1 MIIASNREQL
11 HLHFKDNAMQSRFF
25 FLLLVFVS
33 QLVFA
38 QDECKIEC
46 SHQTSRIENT
56 EYFQQPLM
64 DKYDV
69 KYLKL
74 DVLLETANRFIEG
87 NCITD
92 VVTTTLLDT
101 FAIEFRQAMTV
112 DSIFIN
118 GNKLPFLRELDHI
131 LVPLIISIP
140 QNTGVRVIV
149 FFRGTPANGLFNG
162 LNNTLRFTYSLSE
175 SFQAREWYPAKQ
187 VLTDKIDS
195 AEIWVTTSDVNK
207 VGSNGLLKEIVVLA
221 NNKVQYRWKT
231 TYPMAYYMP
240 AVSVGKYAEHTHY
253 AKPTSLVNDSILVQ
267 HYVADANNV
276 LANNLINLNRTANFI
291 ELFSGQFGLYPF
303 YKEKYGH
310 AQSAIGGGMEHSTMS
325 SMGSFGTSLIAHEL
339 GHQWFGDNV
348 TCATW
353 NDIWVNEGF
362 ATYSDYLAREGFPA
376 FFTTGAAAYMTSL
389 HNNIMSTAGGSVYV
403 PLADSYNEGRIF
415 NSRLSYNKG
424 AAIIH
429 NLRFEMQDDAKF
441 FQTLKNYQQQY
452 KDATAT
458 GMQFKAVAETV
469 CGRSFTDFFNQWY
482 FGEGF
487 PTYNGDYSKM
497 GDSIL
502 LTINHTTSSAIT
514 LLFKGLLQVRIN
526 KPSGDTMVLCNIT
539 ANSNQFKFHFPYTPT
554 GIVFD
559 PGNFILNQV
568 GSITTSITNINSAIY
583 QLKVF
588 PNPTKEIVTLQ
599 FKPGAFVKATIVS
612 VDGRRLAEYIIASSA
627 SQIQLKLPLHSGI
640 YFIELFNR
648 NNQRTV
654 SKVLVQ

>member
-1 MIIASNREQL
+1 MRSIYL
-11 HLHFKDNAMQSRFF
+11 FLFF
-25 FLLLVFVS
+25 SSCCLS
-33 QLVFA
+33 VFA
-38 QDECKIEC
+38 QEECKVEC
-46 SHQTSRIENT
+46 QRHGFRPENV
-56 EYFQQPLM
+56 EYFQEPLM
-64 DKYDV
+64 NKYDV

-74 DVLLETANRFIEG
+74 DVSIESLNTAISGACTYN
-87 NCITD
+87 
-92 VVTTTLLDT
+92 VVTTSSLDT
-101 FAIEFRQAMTV
+101 FAIEFIQAMTV

-118 GNKLPFLRELDHI
+118 GTKFNFLRQLDHI
-131 LVPLIISIP
+131 LVQLPAAIP
-140 QNTGVRVIV
+140 QGTNVQVITY
-149 FFRGTPANGLFNG
+149 FRGTPINGLFSG
-162 LNNTLRFTYSLSE
+162 TNNTLRFTYSLSE
-175 SFQAREWYPAKQ
+175 SFQARHWYPAKQ
-187 VLTDKIDS
+187 ILNDKIDS
-195 AEIWVTTSDVNK
+195 ADIWVTTSDVNK
-207 VGSNGLLKEIVVLA
+207 VGSNGLLQEVVSLP

-231 TYPMAYYMP
+231 KYPMSYYMP
-240 AVSVGKYAEHTHY
+240 AVSVGRYAEHKNY
-253 AKPTSLVNDSILVQ
+253 ARPAALPNDSILIQ

-276 LANNLINLNRTANFI
+276 LANNLVNLNRTANFV
-291 ELFSGQFGLYPF
+291 ELFSEQFGLYPF

-376 FFTTGAAAYMTSL
+376 FFTTGAAAYMSSI
-389 HNNIMSTAGGSVYV
+389 HSSVMGSPGGSVYV

-415 NSRLSYNKG
+415 SNRLSYNKG

-429 NLRFEMQDDAKF
+429 TLRFEMQDDAKF

-458 GMQFKAVAETV
+458 GLQFKAVAEAV

-487 PTYNGDYSKM
+487 PTYSGDYTKV
-497 GDSIL
+497 GDSIV
-502 LTINHTTSSAIT
+502 LTINHTTSTTIT
-514 LLFKGLLQVRIN
+514 PLFKGFLQVRIN
-526 KPSGDTMVLCNIT
+526 RTGGDTTVLCNIT
-539 ANSNQFKFHFPYTPT
+539 ANSNQFKFRFPYTPT

-559 PGNFILNQV
+559 PNNFIINQV
-568 GSITTSITNINSAIY
+568 GSITTSVTNINPSVY

-588 PNPTKEIVTLQ
+588 PNPAKEAVTLQ
-599 FKPGAFVKATIVS
+599 FKTGAFVKANVLS
-612 VDGRRLAEYIIASSA
+612 VDGRRLSAYIIAPGT
-627 SQIQLKLPLHSGI
+627 SQVQLQLPAQPGVYL
-640 YFIELFNR
+640 IELFDR
-648 NNQRTV
+648 SNQRTV

>member
-1 MIIASNREQL
+1 MRSIYLVLFFSLCISN
-11 HLHFKDNAMQSRFF
+11 
-25 FLLLVFVS
+25 
-33 QLVFA
+33 VFA
-38 QDECKIEC
+38 QEECKVEC
-46 SHQTSRIENT
+46 QHRGFGIENV
-56 EYFQQPLM
+56 EYFQQPIM
-64 DKYDV
+64 EKYDV

-74 DVLLETANRFIEG
+74 DIAVESANTAIAGSCMYNI
-87 NCITD
+87 
-92 VVTTTLLDT
+92 VTTSLLDT
-101 FAIEFRQAMTV
+101 FAIELIQSMTV

-118 GNKLPFLRELDHI
+118 GAKLNFLRELDHI
-131 LVPLIISIP
+131 LVPLAAAIP
-140 QNTGVRVIV
+140 QGSNVQVITYY
-149 FFRGTPANGLFNG
+149 RGSPSNGLFNG
-162 LNNTLRFTYSLSE
+162 ISNTLRYTYSLSE
-175 SFQAREWYPAKQ
+175 SFQARNWYPAKQ
-187 VLTDKIDS
+187 LLKDKIDS
-195 AEIWVTTSDVNK
+195 ADIWVTTSDVNK
-207 VGSNGLLKEIVVLA
+207 VGSNGLLKEIVTLP

-231 TYPMAYYMP
+231 NYPMNYYMP
-240 AVSVGKYAEHTHY
+240 AISVGRYAEHKHY
-253 AKPTSLVNDSILVQ
+253 AKPAALPNDSILVQ

-276 LANNLINLNRTANFI
+276 LQTNLTNLNRTANLV
-291 ELFSGQFGLYPF
+291 ELFSDQFGLYPF

-325 SMGSFGTSLIAHEL
+325 SMGSFGMSLIAHEL

-376 FFTTGAAAYMTSL
+376 FFTTGAASYMSSI
-389 HNNIMSTAGGSVYV
+389 HSSVMGSAGGSVYV

-429 NLRFEMQDDAKF
+429 ILRFEMQDDAKF
-441 FQTLKNYQQQY
+441 FQTLKTYQQQY

-458 GMQFKAVAETV
+458 GLQFKAVAEAV

-487 PTYNGDYSKM
+487 PTYSGDYAKV
-497 GDSIL
+497 GDSII
-502 LTINHTTSSAIT
+502 INISHTTST
-514 LLFKGLLQVRIN
+514 TVTPLFKGFLQVRIN
-526 KPSGDTMVLCNIT
+526 RASGDTTVLCNIT
-539 ANSNQFKFHFPYTPT
+539 ANSNRFAFYYPYTPT

-559 PGNFILNQV
+559 PNNFIINQV
-568 GSITTSITNINSAIY
+568 GTITTSITNLNPAVY

-588 PNPTKEIVTLQ
+588 PNPAKEVITLQ
-599 FKPGAFVKATIVS
+599 FKAGAFSKANMIG
-612 VDGRRLAEYIIASSA
+612 VDGRRIAEYIIAPGT
-627 SQIQLKLPLHSGI
+627 SQVQLNLPKQQGV
-640 YFIELFNR
+640 YFIELYDR

>member
-1 MIIASNREQL
+1 
-11 HLHFKDNAMQSRFF
+11 MQTRLF
-25 FLLLVFVS
+25 FLISLFLF
-33 QLVFA
+33 QNALA
-38 QDECKIEC
+38 QEECKVEC
-46 SHQTSRIENT
+46 THQSMQVENV
-56 EYFQQPLM
+56 EYFQQPLL

-69 KYLKL
+69 KYVKL

-87 NCITD
+87 NCTTD
-92 VVTTTLLDT
+92 VVTTALLDT

-118 GNKLPFLRELDHI
+118 GIKLSFLRELDHI
-131 LVPLIISIP
+131 LVPLDLPIP
-140 QNTGVRVIV
+140 QNSEVRVIV
-149 FFRGTPANGLFNG
+149 FFRGTPSNGLFNG
-162 LNNTLRFTYSLSE
+162 INNTLRYTYSLSE

-195 AEIWVTTSDVNK
+195 ADIWVTTSDVNK
-207 VGSNGLLKEIVVLA
+207 VGSNGLLKEIVILP

-240 AVSVGKYAEHTHY
+240 AVSVGRYTEHIHY
-253 AKPTSLVNDSILVQ
+253 AKPAALVNDSILVQ

-276 LANNLINLNRTANFI
+276 LANNLTNLNRTANFI

-325 SMGSFGTSLIAHEL
+325 SMGNFGLSLIAHEL

-362 ATYSDYLAREGFPA
+362 ATYSDYLAREGFPT

-389 HNNIMSTAGGSVYV
+389 HNNIMSSTGGSVFV

-415 NSRLSYNKG
+415 SSRLTYNKG

-441 FQTLKNYQQQY
+441 FQTLKNYQQQF

-458 GMQFKAVAETV
+458 GMQFKAVAEAV
-469 CGRSFTDFFNQWY
+469 CSRSFTDFFNQWY

-487 PTYNGDYSKM
+487 PTYSGDYTKL
-497 GDSIL
+497 GDSIV
-502 LTINHTTSSAIT
+502 LTINHTTSTAIT
-514 LLFKGLLQVRIN
+514 TLFKGLLQVRIN
-526 KPSGDTMVLCNIT
+526 RAGGDTTVMCNIT
-539 ANSNQFKFHFPYTPT
+539 TNSNQFKFHFPYTPT

-559 PGNFILNQV
+559 PNNFILNQV
-568 GSITTSITNINSAIY
+568 GSITTSITNINPAVY
-583 QLKVF
+583 QLKVY
-588 PNPTKEIVTLQ
+588 PNPAKDIITLQ
-599 FKPGAFVKATIVS
+599 FKAGAFVKATIVS
-612 VDGRRLAEYIIASSA
+612 VDGRRLAEHIIAA
-627 SQIQLKLPLHSGI
+627 GTSQVQIKLPAQQGI
-640 YFIELFNR
+640 YFIELFDR